1 LQQGIYLAE
10 RGFMALSLMVT
21 DDDCDRVVA
30 AVEQHITRRRELL
43 V

>member
-1 LQQGIYLAE
+1 MAE

-21 DDDCDRVVA
+21 DADCDRVVR
-30 AVEQHITRRRELL
+30 AVEDYVNRRRELL